1 MHSRRINPG
10 AGFRWKN
17 ALSLSHRTGG
27 AAMFDEDLTP
37 KKKLAHE
44 IGQDL
49 TLLSVEELAERI
61 ALLRQEIARL
71 DEAMAKKRASLAA
84 ADQFFKR

>member
-1 MHSRRINPG
+1 
-10 AGFRWKN
+10 
-17 ALSLSHRTGG
+17 
-27 AAMFDEDLTP
+27 MFDEDLTP

-49 TLLSVEELAERI
+49 TVLSVEELAERI
-61 ALLRQEIARL
+61 ELLRQEIARL

>member
-1 MHSRRINPG
+1 
-10 AGFRWKN
+10 
-17 ALSLSHRTGG
+17 
-27 AAMFDEDLTP
+27 MFDDDLSP
-37 KKKLAHE
+37 KKKLTHE

-49 TLLSVEELAERI
+49 TLLSVEELADRI

-71 DEAMAKKRASLAA
+71 DEAMAKKRASLNA